1 MTTPTFPAF
10 PAVGE
15 PLGDYNQI
23 FAATPSGMQ
32 TAGGLYVAP
41 AGTALPEDVDEP
53 LDPLF
58 KSLGYVSSDGVT
70 ISIDG
75 STTPIEVWSGERIGA
90 LRDAFAIEYSMSLF
104 QVLSPYVNQVIFGDG
119 SVSTAAATADHG
131 NRMRVAISSR
141 MPAVASLVLDAFF
154 EDKMIRQVVELVQM
168 SDIDD
173 ITLVHN
179 EPMAFQ
185 PTFSAYRGSN
195 GNHVVQYSDDGQ
207 KIAA

>member
-1 MTTPTFPAF
+1 MST
-10 PAVGE
+10 
-15 PLGDYNQI
+15 PLGDYTQV
-23 FAATPSGMQ
+23 FAATPSGLQ

-41 AGTALPEDVDEP
+41 HGTPLPEDVDEP
-53 LDPLF
+53 LNVAF

-75 STTPIEVWSGERIGA
+75 STTPIEVWSGERIGT
-90 LRDAFAIEYSMSLF
+90 LRDQFSIEYGMSLY
-104 QVLSPYVNQVIFGDG
+104 QVLSPHVNAMIFGDG
-119 SVSTAAATADHG
+119 SVSTAAATEEHG
-131 NRMRVAISSR
+131 NRMRVAIGSR
-141 MPAVASLVLDAFF
+141 MPKVASLVLDAFF
-154 EDKMIRQVVELVQM
+154 EDKSIRQVAEIVQM

-185 PTFSAYRGSN
+185 PTFSVFRGAN
-195 GNHVVQYSDDGQ
+195 GDHVVQYSDDGQ

>member
-1 MTTPTFPAF
+1 MSTPIPA
-10 PAVGE
+10 
-15 PLGDYNQI
+15 PLGDYAHV
-23 FAATPSGMQ
+23 FAATPSGLQ

-41 AGTALPEDVDEP
+41 AGTMLPTDVDEP

-75 STTPIEVWSGERIGA
+75 STTPIEVWSGERIGS
-90 LRDAFAIEYSMSLF
+90 LRDAFAIEYSMSLY
-104 QVLSPYVNQVIFGDG
+104 QVLSPHVNAVIFGDG
-119 SVSTAAATADHG
+119 SVSTSPATIDQG
-131 NRMRVAISSR
+131 NRMKVAISSR
-141 MPAVASLVLDAFF
+141 MPAMASLVLDAFF
-154 EDKMIRQVVELVQM
+154 EDKAIRQVAELVQM

-185 PTFSAYRGSN
+185 PTFSVFRGAN
-195 GNHVVQYSDDGQ
+195 GDHVVQYSDDGQ